1 MTFIVVHICRLL
13 HFDIAFALSFE
24 RNIYGKIRELAMPL
38 QVISGA
44 DNKNQQALC
53 TAAKPAEKCI
63 STFAWGMRGMRNSS
77 SLSRSYV
84 RIF

>member
-53 TAAKPAEKCI
+53 IRPQNRQKSVFPHL
-63 STFAWGMRGMRNSS
+63 RGG
-77 SLSRSYV
+77 
-84 RIF
+84 